1 MKMAL
6 LVILNEIRKGL
17 LVTWHYKFN
26 VISELITLGIY
37 FLGTALLMNYGNTN
51 LEEFGPSLI
60 GYIIWVYSSYILKV
74 SLILTLEGR
83 SGTLEQMYMSPVHPA
98 LIFIGASIATII
110 SSTLMIAIMSFIIM
124 ILCSITI
131 PFHIAALPVLIIIL
145 IGLVGFGLCIAGM
158 ALLYKNVAGLIDLI
172 DNLLFYLS
180 GSMLPIEQ
188 LPLWIQKIAHTL
200 PTAEGIIV
208 LRQILFESYSLEM
221 LIKNGRLFVLVSNSG
236 LYFIGGLILFIYC
249 ERIAKKWGKLGQ
261 Y

>member
-1 MKMAL
+1 MTTSL
-6 LVILNEIRKGL
+6 LVIRNEIRKGL
-17 LVTWHYKFN
+17 LVNWHYKFN

-37 FLGTALLMNYGNTN
+37 FLGTALLMNYGSTD

-60 GYIIWVYSSYILKV
+60 GYIVWVYSSYILKV

-83 SGTLEQMYMSPVHPA
+83 SGTLEQMYMSPIHPA
-98 LIFIGASIATII
+98 IIFIGASISTII
-110 SSTLMIAIMSFIIM
+110 STTLMIGVMSTIIM
-124 ILCSITI
+124 YLCSMHI
-131 PFHIAALPVLIIIL
+131 PLHIDAIPVLIIIL

-180 GSMLPIEQ
+180 GSMLPIEL
-188 LPLWIQKIAHTL
+188 LPVWIQKIAHTL

-208 LRQILFESYSLEM
+208 LRSVLFESATLTT
-221 LIKNGRLFVLVSNSG
+221 LIRNGQLITLVMNSG
-236 LYFIGGLILFIYC
+236 LYFFSGLILFVYC
-249 ERIAKKWGKLGQ
+249 EKIAKRWGKLGQ

>member
-1 MKMAL
+1 MKTAL
-6 LVILNEIRKGL
+6 LIVLNEIRKGL

-26 VISELITLGIY
+26 VMSEFITLGIY
-37 FLGTALLMNYGNTN
+37 FLGTALLMNYGSTN

-60 GYIIWVYSSYILKV
+60 GYIVWVYSSYILKV

-98 LIFIGASIATII
+98 LIFIGASISTIV
-110 SSTLMIAIMSFIIM
+110 SSTLMISAMSLIIAY
-124 ILCSITI
+124 LCSIYI
-131 PFHIAALPVLIIIL
+131 PLHFACIPVLVIIL
-145 IGLVGFGLCIAGM
+145 IGLIGFGLCIAGM

-188 LPLWIQKIAHTL
+188 LPLWIQTVAHTL

-208 LRQILFESYSLEM
+208 LRDVIFKSQSIGTLLQNGKLFSLIL
-221 LIKNGRLFVLVSNSG
+221 NSG
-236 LYFIGGLILFIYC
+236 FYFVGGLLLFIYC
-249 ERIAKKWGKLGQ
+249 EKVAKKKGRLGQ